1 MLYLIMNNCV
11 SSDIKSNKKEGGALK
26 MAGHSKW
33 ANRKHRKFRA
43 DAQKGKIFTKMAR
56 EITVAAREGGA
67 DPDANVRLR
76 LAVQKAKEAN
86 MPNQNI
92 ERAIQKGSGSLEGEA
107 YQDIIL
113 EGYGP
118 GGVAMLLEALTDN
131 RNRTVAE
138 VRNVF
143 SKYGGNLGEA
153 GCVSW
158 MFYRKGQIQVSI
170 QDKPLDEEDLMLQA
184 IEAGA
189 EDFNEEEDYYEIITA
204 PEQFESVKES
214 LLNQGISIIRA
225 EITMIPQNTVLVSGL
240 EEATHLFELME
251 TLEDN
256 DDVQNVYSNF
266 DVPDEIFVR
275 VD

>member
-1 MLYLIMNNCV
+1 
-11 SSDIKSNKKEGGALK
+11 

-56 EITVAAREGGA
+56 EISVAAREGGA

-76 LAVQKAKEAN
+76 LAIQKAKEAN

-92 ERAIQKGSGSLEGEA
+92 DRAIQKGAGAQEGSS
-107 YQDIIL
+107 YQSATL

-118 GGVAMLLEALTDN
+118 GGVALLLEALTDN

-138 VRNVF
+138 VRNTF

-158 MFYRKGQIQVSI
+158 IFDRKGHLQVPADLLSM
-170 QDKPLDEEDLMLQA
+170 DEEELMNQA

-189 EDFNEEEDYYEIITA
+189 EDLKEEDDHYQIIAA
-204 PEQFESVKES
+204 PGDFEEVRVN
-214 LLNQGISIIRA
+214 LDRRGIPVSRA
-225 EITMIPQNTVLVSGL
+225 ELTMIPQTTVPVSDS
-240 EEATHLFELME
+240 EEASGIIHLME
-251 TLEDN
+251 ALEDH
-256 DDVQNVYSNF
+256 DDVQNVYGNF
-266 DVPDEIFVR
+266 DIPEEIFAR
-275 VD
+275 VE